1 MFQLIQ
7 TCKYEH
13 IEKFVVYGER
23 HCGTK
28 FLEASLKSFNINQ
41 TKFFG
46 HKHWIGWAKS
56 ERLQFEMHTLF
67 VCIVRNP
74 YEWITAF
81 YSCPHHVPQHNRKW
95 ESFLTNEWYSIDNQ
109 TKQEIKNDRNFTTV
123 SGDRYKDIFEMR
135 ALKNK
140 YLFETL
146 PILVRNYVFIRYEDF
161 VANHEHIM
169 KIIETRFH
177 LKQLKDL
184 PKPNLKVERHLSSKN
199 KSIIDLNTDW
209 TVENKMGY
217 FAS

>member
-67 VCIVRNP
+67 VCIVRDP
-74 YEWITAF
+74 YSWITAF
-81 YSCPHHVPQHNRKW
+81 FDLPHHVHLSNRMNLEK
-95 ESFLTNEWYSIDNQ
+95 FMLNEWHSVNKD
-109 TKQEIKNDRNFTTV
+109 KSEILEDRNFIT
-123 SGDRYKDIFEMR
+123 GQRYKNIFEMR
-135 ALKNK
+135 QVKNQ
-140 YLFETL
+140 YMLETL
-146 PILVRNYVFIRYEDF
+146 SILVRNYVFLSYENLSLNYYNIMDILKHRFNLEQTKDF
-161 VANHEHIM
+161 PVPNRVAYRDISSEHK
-169 KIIETRFH
+169 KII
-177 LKQLKDL
+177 
-184 PKPNLKVERHLSSKN
+184 NN
-199 KSIIDLNTDW
+199 NTYW
-209 TVENKMGY
+209 SLENKMGY